1 MLHGISRFGGQKGA
15 AVYTIDFTGK
25 VVLVLG
31 GGTGIGSA
39 IARAFLDAGADL
51 ALSYNASKAGAEAIA
66 AEAQRVGRRCL
77 IRAVDSISVADI
89 EAMVDETVET
99 FGSIDVLIYNAGHT
113 DPQPLF
119 DLTEEQWDRTLDINL
134 KGMFFCARR
143 VAAKLRDQQ
152 KPGSIVLLSSVHSIQ
167 AYPDHP
173 HYASSKGGINML
185 TRSLARQLAPFH
197 IRVNAIA
204 PGSVYVGPQR
214 DELPA
219 ELVRL
224 GTRIPLGRVGQPSE
238 MGDIAV
244 FLASERASYIT
255 GHVLFAD
262 GGLTLPLQLD

>member
-1 MLHGISRFGGQKGA
+1 VQEFG
-15 AVYTIDFTGK
+15 
-25 VVLVLG
+25 
-31 GGTGIGSA
+31 
-39 IARAFLDAGADL
+39 
-51 ALSYNASKAGAEAIA
+51 
-66 AEAQRVGRRCL
+66 
-77 IRAVDSISVADI
+77 
-89 EAMVDETVET
+89 TV
-99 FGSIDVLIYNAGHT
+99 DVLIYNAGLT

-143 VAAKLRDQQ
+143 VASHLRDQQ

-167 AYPDHP
+167 AYPNHA

-185 TRSLARQLAPFH
+185 TRSLARQLAPLQ

-204 PGSVYVGPQR
+204 PGAIYVGPQR
-214 DELPA
+214 EDLAA
-219 ELVRL
+219 ELAPL
-224 GTRIPLGRVGQPSE
+224 SANIPLGRVGRPSE